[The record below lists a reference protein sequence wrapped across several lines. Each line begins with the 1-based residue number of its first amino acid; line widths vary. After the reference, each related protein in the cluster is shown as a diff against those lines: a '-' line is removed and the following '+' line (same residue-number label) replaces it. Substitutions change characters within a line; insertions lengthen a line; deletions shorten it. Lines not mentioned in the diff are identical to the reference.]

1 MTQFNRRAVIAGSA
15 LTLGAM
21 VSPPTNAQ
29 TSAAPSPQAPMGK
42 TATESVIQRMIKRAQ
57 ENLHPI
63 SFDGKSFSGAGWDM
77 LVSEGRSSEF
87 FLLGEEHGIAEI
99 PVLTGALFEG
109 LRPAGFD
116 KLAIELSAPIADDLD
131 EAAKQGTSG
140 LRDYFAKYPPGP
152 AFYFWRS
159 EAELLVKARG
169 LVPHDEQA
177 IWGLDY
183 EVIGDRQLI
192 ERLKLKAP
200 NSTTAAL
207 DALDKASLDGWARWK
222 AEKNPEF
229 LPMFSLKPE
238 LVHAVQAAWKSPD
251 RQSAV
256 ILDVLAETLEINL
269 LQQTTGWGSNKRRAD
284 FNRKSLIR
292 LLTQGKAKKRPKILF
307 KFGSTHTMRGV
318 TWAGI
323 FDIGSLAAEAAALR
337 GGKSFHLLVGGGA
350 NSTHGVLDAT
360 DMSVKTQPVDMIG
373 DEFGMAFLLDVM
385 PKAGLGLLDLRPLR
399 RLASSAERLKELN
412 NPEAV
417 RVIHAYD
424 MMLVW
429 NGSTATTML
438 G

>member
-1 MTQFNRRAVIAGSA
+1 MMAGSA
-15 LTLGAM
+15 LVVGTMIAPN
-21 VSPPTNAQ
+21 VEAEPSPLPQKTP
-29 TSAAPSPQAPMGK
+29 TSAP
-42 TATESVIQRMIKRAQ
+42 ESITQRIIKRAQ

-63 SFDGKSFSGAGWDM
+63 AFDGKGFSGAGWDM

-99 PVLTGALFEG
+99 PVLTGELFEA
-109 LRPAGFD
+109 LRPAGYD
-116 KLAIELSAPIADDLD
+116 KLAIEISAPIADELD
-131 EAAKQGTSG
+131 DAAKNGTHG
-140 LRDYFAKYPPGP
+140 LRNYFAKYPPGP

-159 EAELLVKARG
+159 EAELLAKARG
-169 LVPHDEQA
+169 LVPNDEQA

-192 ERLKLKAP
+192 ERLRARAP
-200 NSTTAAL
+200 SSAKAAL
-207 DALDKASLDGWARWK
+207 AALDKASLDGWARWK

-229 LPMFSLKPE
+229 LPTFSLKPE
-238 LVHAVQAAWKSPD
+238 LIHAITAAWKSPD

-292 LLTQGKAKKRPKILF
+292 LLSRSKASRPPKILF

-318 TWAGI
+318 TWTGV
-323 FDIGSLAAEAAALR
+323 FDIGSLAAEVASLR
-337 GGKSFHLLVGGGA
+337 GGKSFHLLVGGGEK
-350 NSTHGVLDAT
+350 STHGVLDAT

-373 DEFGMAFLLDVM
+373 EEFGMAFLLDVM
-385 PKAGLGLLDLRPLR
+385 PKTGLGLLDLRPLR

>member
-21 VSPPTNAQ
+21 ASPATNAQ
-29 TSAAPSPQAPMGK
+29 PNAAPQPQPTTGK
-42 TATESVIQRMIKRAQ
+42 PATESVMQRMIKRAQ
-57 ENLHPI
+57 ENLYPI
-63 SFDGKSFSGAGWDM
+63 AFDGKRFSGAGWDM
-77 LVSEGRSSEF
+77 LVNEGRSSEF

-99 PVLTGALFEG
+99 PVLTGALFEA

-116 KLAIELSAPIADDLD
+116 KLAIEISAPVADDLD
-131 EAAKQGTSG
+131 EAAKNGTNG
-140 LRDYFAKYPPGP
+140 LREYFAKYPPGP

-159 EAELLVKARG
+159 EAELLSKVRG
-169 LVPHDEQA
+169 LVPLDERA

-192 ERLKLKAP
+192 ERLKSKAP
-200 NSTTAAL
+200 RSARAAL
-207 DALDKASLDGWARWK
+207 DALDKASLDGWMRWK

-238 LVHAVQAAWKSPD
+238 LVRAIQSAWNSPD
-251 RQSAV
+251 RQSAI
-256 ILDVLAETLEINL
+256 ILDALAETLEINL

-292 LLTQGKAKKRPKILF
+292 LLSQEKANRPSKVLL

-323 FDIGSLAAEAAALR
+323 FDIGSLAAEVAALR
-337 GGKSFHLLVGGGA
+337 GGKSFHLLVGGGS
-350 NSTHGVLDAT
+350 NSTHGVLDAS
-360 DMSVKTQPVDMIG
+360 DMSVKTQPVDMIA
-373 DEFGMAFLLDVM
+373 DEFDLAFLLDVM

-429 NGSTATTML
+429 NGSTATTMF

>member
-1 MTQFNRRAVIAGSA
+1 MKQLNRRAVIAGSA
-15 LTLGAM
+15 FTVGAM
-21 VSPPTNAQ
+21 VSLPTNAQ
-29 TSAAPSPQAPMGK
+29 PTATPQSP
-42 TATESVIQRMIKRAQ
+42 TATESVMQRMTMRAK

-63 SFDGKSFSGAGWDM
+63 TFDGKSFSGGGWDM
-77 LVSEGRSSEF
+77 LLSEGRSSEF

-99 PVLTGALFEG
+99 PVLTGALFEA

-116 KLAIELSAPIADDLD
+116 KLAIELSAPIADELD
-131 EAAKQGTSG
+131 EASKHGIQG
-140 LRDYFAKYPPGP
+140 LRDYYVKYPPGP

-159 EAELLVKARG
+159 EAELLAKVRG
-169 LVPHDEQA
+169 LVPYDEQA

-192 ERLKLKAP
+192 ERLKARAP
-200 NSTTAAL
+200 SSAKVAI
-207 DALDKASLDGWARWK
+207 DALDKASRDGWARWK

-238 LVHAVQAAWKSPD
+238 LIHAITAVWKTPD
-251 RQSAV
+251 QQSAV

-284 FNRKSLIR
+284 FNRKSLVR
-292 LLTQGKAKKRPKILF
+292 LLSQSKRRRLPKILF

-318 TWAGI
+318 TWTGVY
-323 FDIGSLAAEAAALR
+323 DIGSMAAEAAALR
-337 GGKSFHLLVGGGA
+337 GGKSFHLLVGGGSK
-350 NSTHGVLDAT
+350 STHGVLDAT
-360 DMSVKTQPVDMIG
+360 DMSVKTQPVDMLG
-373 DEFGMAFLLDVM
+373 DEFGMAFLLDIM
-385 PKAGLGLLDLRPLR
+385 PKSGLGLLDLRPLR

-429 NGSTATTML
+429 NGSTAATML

>member
-1 MTQFNRRAVIAGSA
+1 MAKFNRRAVMAGSA
-15 LTLGAM
+15 LAVGVMITPKA
-21 VSPPTNAQ
+21 NAE
-29 TSAAPSPQAPMGK
+29 PSPLPQKAPIP
-42 TATESVIQRMIKRAQ
+42 ASESMAQRLIKRAQ

-63 SFDGKSFSGAGWDM
+63 THDGTGFSGAGWDI

-99 PVLTGALFEG
+99 PVLTGALFEA

-116 KLAIELSAPIADDLD
+116 KLAIEVSAPIADDMD
-131 EAAKQGTSG
+131 EAAKLGITG
-140 LRDYFAKYPPGP
+140 LRDYFAKHPPGP

-159 EAELLVKARG
+159 EAELLAKVRR
-169 LVPHDEQA
+169 LVPHGEQA

-183 EVIGDRQLI
+183 EVISDRQLI
-192 ERLKLKAP
+192 ERLKSKAP
-200 NSTTAAL
+200 NPARAAL

-229 LPMFSLKPE
+229 LPMFSLKPQ

-251 RQSAV
+251 RQSAI

-284 FNRKSLIR
+284 FNRKCLIR
-292 LLTQGKAKKRPKILF
+292 LLSQSKASKPPKILF
-307 KFGSTHTMRGV
+307 KFGSNHTMRGV
-318 TWAGI
+318 TWTGV
-323 FDIGSLAAEAAALR
+323 FDIGSLAAEVAALR

-399 RLASSAERLKELN
+399 RLVSSAERLKELN